1 MSRPVARTIL
11 VAHSGAELYGADRM
25 LLESVAGLGE
35 VGCRVVV
42 ALPVTGPLVAE
53 LRRVGAEVE
62 IVPMLRLNGQLR
74 HPSRWPGVALS
85 ALLGPARISRLIG
98 RIDPDIVYISTSAI
112 PQWPL
117 AARRRGIR
125 SISHLH
131 EAPRSSSRW
140 ANHLRYL
147 PHLAS
152 QRILVNSRFSLET
165 MRQMLPALAR
175 RAEIVHNGITSPDS
189 PALPRE
195 PLESP
200 LRVLY
205 MGPLSPHKGPDL
217 GLEAAT
223 LLQEMGMDVQVTV
236 LGASLDGSEWF
247 TQQLS
252 DQAADSGRE
261 VEFAG
266 FQRNVWPYLARADVL
281 VAPSRFDEPFGNA
294 AVEAVLALRPVIA
307 SDTSGLREAVGGYP
321 TTALVTP
328 GDARAIADALAV
340 VINTWSTLVQ
350 SLAASRQ
357 QAMRRHDTAAYRA
370 AIVRA
375 CGAEGAGRRDHSG
388 T

>member
-1 MSRPVARTIL
+1 MSRPVTRTIL

-42 ALPVTGPLVAE
+42 ALPATGPLVAE

-62 IVPMLRLNGQLR
+62 IVPMLTLSGQLR
-74 HPSRWPGVALS
+74 HPRRWPGVALS
-85 ALLGPARISRLIG
+85 AILGPSRISRLIS
-98 RIDPDIVYISTSAI
+98 RIRPDIIYISTSAI

-117 AARRRGIR
+117 VARRRGIR

-131 EAPRSSSRW
+131 EATRSSSRV

-152 QRILVNSRFSLET
+152 QRTLVNSRFSLET
-165 MRQMLPALAR
+165 MHQMLPALAR
-175 RAEIVHNGITSPDS
+175 RAEIVHNGIASPDS

-200 LRVLY
+200 LRVLF
-205 MGPLSPHKGPDL
+205 MGHLSPRKGPDL
-217 GLEAAT
+217 CLEAAT
-223 LLQEMGMDVQVTV
+223 LLQEEGLDVQVTV
-236 LGASLDGSEWF
+236 LGASLDGSEGF
-247 TQQLS
+247 TQQLA
-252 DQAADSGRE
+252 DQASDSGLE

-266 FQRNVWPYLARADVL
+266 FQREVWPFLARADVL
-281 VAPSRFDEPFGNA
+281 VVPSRFDEPFGNA
-294 AVEAVLALRPVIA
+294 AVEAVLALRPVVA
-307 SDTSGLREAVGGYP
+307 SETGGLREAVGGYR
-321 TTALVTP
+321 TAALVTP

-340 VINTWSTLVQ
+340 IISTWSTLVHF
-350 SLAASRQ
+350 LAASRQ
-357 QAMRRHDTAAYRA
+357 QALRRHDTAAYRA

-375 CGAEGAGRRDHSG
+375 CGAEGGGRRGGSG
-388 T
+388 A